1 MALRFL
7 LAGRVQEV
15 KMRRYVESAARH
27 FNVSGFTINT
37 MDGKANAIDYFLIKY
52 FLLSKLYKINKLL

>member
-27 FNVSGFTINT
+27 FNVSGFINYG
-37 MDGKANAIDYFLIKY
+37 DKEGRASQILRGY
-52 FLLSKLYKINKLL
+52 